1 MLGVKSKWQIEK
13 TMQGWRIF
21 STERLQVVHWGEQ
34 IADAAARSALESAI
48 VDLLSPAVLEYLPAD
63 LSLTGDEDAIED
75 WIAERDEAGQVYTV
89 RLAGSSDLLG
99 LLFLALHTDGDDEDE
114 DDEANPSQEDDS
126 GSAVLM
132 IGYIIA
138 EPEWGQGYA
147 SELVEGVLGGLDEL
161 GHPTVRAGVANDN
174 DASAR
179 VLIKNGFTLKD
190 SLSSDHLDM
199 FEL

>member
-1 MLGVKSKWQIEK
+1 M
-13 TMQGWRIF
+13 
-21 STERLQVVHWGEQ
+21 QVVHWGEQ